1 MIELHDVIKKIA
13 EMLSKEFKMDVWDS
27 DTQEGFKPE
36 CFYVVPVVPHTERM
50 GEGYFHDVFSVRV
63 TFFPVDEH
71 QLNRLLEVKTRLRD
85 LFVDGIF
92 VTNEFHIDT
101 QDMQFDFTPNHN
113 LELLMD
119 FETWQRRP
127 EAEGPLLEELET
139 NFKEE

>member
-27 DTQEGFKPE
+27 DTQEGFEPE
-36 CFYVVPVVPHTERM
+36 CFYVVPVVPRTERM

-63 TFFPVDEH
+63 TFFPLDEH
-71 QLNRLLEVKTRLRD
+71 QLNRLMEVKTRLRD
-85 LFVDGIF
+85 LFADGIL
-92 VTNEFHIDT
+92 VTDNFRVDPQDQQFEFT
-101 QDMQFDFTPNHN
+101 KNGN

-127 EAEGPLLEELET
+127 EAEKPPLEELET